1 MDCMCMTLK
10 GAQLLDAVHIYIL
23 SSFLSQVLWVRY
35 PASMDTLILLTE
47 SDKVTR
53 IEHEIHVT

>member
-1 MDCMCMTLK
+1 MECTCMTVK

-23 SSFLSQVLWVRY
+23 SSFLSQVSWVRY
-35 PASMDTLILLTE
+35 PTFMDTLILLTE

-53 IEHEIHVT
+53 IVHEIHVT